1 MRKIL
6 ILGGTR
12 FFGKRLVERLLQD
25 SSNEVTILTRGV
37 TNDPF
42 EDRVERIHADRFQP
56 EELVQAVGDTLWD
69 VVYDNICYSPDEAD
83 QARRI
88 FDGKTKRY
96 ILTSSMSVY
105 DFSEEALTEDVFEP
119 EMYPLRYGGRTDFTY
134 QEGKRLAE
142 AVLIQQATFP
152 VAAVRFPIVLGTD
165 DYTRRLHFHI
175 EHVREGKPIGIPN
188 PEAHFCLIRS
198 DEAADFLYWL
208 GYTTVTG
215 PINACSDG
223 TVRIKEIIAMIEA
236 ETGKLSDLHNQTAD
250 EHMSPFGIEQSW
262 FMDTTKAQ
270 SNGYKF
276 LSLANWLPELI
287 GSLNTAYEYSVDD
300 QPLK

>member
-25 SSNEVTILTRGV
+25 SVNDITILTRGETSDSFGDLV
-37 TNDPF
+37 H
-42 EDRVERIHADRFQP
+42 RIHADRFQAN
-56 EELVQAVGDTLWD
+56 ELAQTVGDTLWD
-69 VVYDNICYSPDEAD
+69 VVFDNICYSPDEAD

-96 ILTSSMSVY
+96 ILTSSLSVY
-105 DFSEEALTEDVFEP
+105 DFSEEALTEDIFDP
-119 EMYPLRYGGRTDFTY
+119 ETYPIRHGGRNDFTY

-142 AVLIQQATFP
+142 AVFLQQATFP
-152 VAAVRFPIVLGTD
+152 VAAVRFPIVLGID

-175 EHVREGKPIGIPN
+175 EHVRNELPIGIPN
-188 PEAHFCLIRS
+188 PEAQISFIRS

-208 GYTTVTG
+208 GCSSTMAG
-215 PINACSDG
+215 PFNACSDG
-223 TVRIKEIIAMIEA
+223 TVRIKDILTMIEE
-236 ETGKLSDLHNQTAD
+236 ETEKHAIIQKQTAD

-270 SNGYKF
+270 SAGYKF
-276 LSLANWLPELI
+276 LNLKNWLPELVS
-287 GSLNTAYEYSVDD
+287 SLNKTYVE
-300 QPLK
+300 

>member
-6 ILGGTR
+6 IIGGTR

-25 SSNEVTILTRGV
+25 SVNDVTILTRGV
-37 TNDPF
+37 TSDPF
-42 EDRVERIHADRFQP
+42 GDRVHRIHADRFQP
-56 EELVQAVGDTLWD
+56 NELAQAVEATSWD
-69 VVYDNICYSPDEAD
+69 IVYDNICYSPDEAD
-83 QARRI
+83 QACRI

-96 ILTSSMSVY
+96 ILTSSLSVY
-105 DFSEEALTEDVFEP
+105 DFSEEALTEDVFNP
-119 EMYPLRYGGRTDFTY
+119 EAYPIRYGERTDFTY

-142 AVLIQQATFP
+142 AVFIQKATFP

-175 EHVREGKPIGIPN
+175 EHVRKALPIGISN
-188 PEAHFCLIRS
+188 PEAYISFIRS

-208 GYTTVTG
+208 GVSNVTG

-223 TVRIKEIIAMIEA
+223 EVRIKDIFSMIEK
-236 ETGKLSDLHNQTAD
+236 ETGQQAIIKDKTAD

-262 FMDTTKAQ
+262 FMDTSKAQ
-270 SNGYKF
+270 SEGYKF
-276 LSLANWLPELI
+276 LTLADWLPELVNV
-287 GSLNTAYEYSVDD
+287 LNSSS
-300 QPLK
+300 